1 MGKLVVC
8 VVFSSVLLIGGC
20 KRIDIRQNAEVKE
33 NYVEVKFPKFPVKS
47 CPSWQKALI
56 WDMDEISEIRSGPVK
71 SWGDLGKKTKQRLS
85 FGAFQ
90 MANLIFQILSNPYEY
105 SKRSPINIDFYYGI
119 ELKHKDKARNI
130 TRLFMGGRDQKSLIA
145 LLDFMEINQISCEDM
160 PEKKKLALDVV
171 VVKMNFP
178 KSTLDRYQSIYFHG
192 EKTHYVVMKL
202 TDKRM
207 EVVAASGEWRHF
219 EKVHFVRE
227 LFTEGLWG
235 WEMWKGAKKMTLD
248 RYEVS
253 ADGGIINHEQTKF
266 YKGEEPKHTV
276 LLRNGVLV
284 GE

>member
-1 MGKLVVC
+1 MGRLVVC

-20 KRIDIRQNAEVKE
+20 KRIDIRQSAEVKE
-33 NYVEVKFPKFPVKS
+33 NSVEVKLPKFPIKS
-47 CPSWQKALI
+47 CPSWQKMFI
-56 WDMDEISEIRSGPVK
+56 WDIDEIFEVRSTPVK
-71 SWGDLGKKTKQRLS
+71 SWDELGKKAKQRLS
-85 FGAFQ
+85 FRALL
-90 MANLIFQILSNPYEY
+90 ANLIFQILSNPYEY
-105 SKRSPINIDFYYGI
+105 SKRSPINIDFRYGI

-130 TRLFMGGRDQKSLIA
+130 TRLFMGGRDQKSLIG

-178 KSTLDRYQSIYFHG
+178 KSTLGRYQSIYFHG
-192 EKTHYVVMKL
+192 EETHYVVMKL

-227 LFTEGLWG
+227 LFTEGLRG
-235 WEMWKGAKKMTLD
+235 WDQWEGAKKMTLD

-284 GE
+284 RE